1 MSSVDLAQ
9 RSDGAG
15 LLIVTGGGS
24 GIGAAVARRA
34 AREGWAV
41 LSLSRSGMRESLL
54 PEESARI
61 ESVQV
66 DLLRDWRQDALAL
79 AQTALKRHTR
89 LARRIALVHNAAV
102 SFNDTAQ
109 APRIPEMAALLEL
122 STLIPAR
129 LNELVIPRM
138 QRGSSIIYIGS
149 TLSHKGVSG
158 SLSYVTAKHALLGL
172 ARATAKDLYGTGVHA
187 LCVCPGPTDTP
198 MLSGLYGDERH
209 RMFAPLMSEG
219 RLATPEEIARVVLF
233 AAASPQLH
241 GALIDAAFGEQL

>member
-1 MSSVDLAQ
+1 MQSADPMVA
-9 RSDGAG
+9 SDTPG

-24 GIGAAVARRA
+24 GIGAAVARQA
-34 AREGWAV
+34 ARAGWAV
-41 LSLSRSGMRESLL
+41 LSLSRSGMREPLSQD
-54 PEESARI
+54 ERARI

-66 DLLRDWRQDALAL
+66 DLVRDWRQNALAL
-79 AQTALKRHTR
+79 THSALKRHTR

-109 APRIPEMAALLEL
+109 APRIAEMAALLEL

-129 LNELVIPRM
+129 LNELAIPHM

-187 LCVCPGPTDTP
+187 LCVCPGPTETS
-198 MLSGLYGDERH
+198 MLSKLYGEERH

-219 RLATPEEIARVVLF
+219 RLATPEEIARIVLF
-233 AAASPQLH
+233 AVESPQMH
-241 GALIDAAFGEQL
+241 GALIDASFGEHL